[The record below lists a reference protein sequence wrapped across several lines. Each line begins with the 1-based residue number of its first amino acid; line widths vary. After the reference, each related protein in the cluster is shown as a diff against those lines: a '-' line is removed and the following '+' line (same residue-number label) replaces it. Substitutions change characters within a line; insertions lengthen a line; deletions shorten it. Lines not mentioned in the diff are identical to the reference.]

1 MESNINHLHIVLRTY
16 FADII
21 LKKGQIKNA
30 WTRQVNSFI
39 LQSTNLF
46 MDTSKTNRL
55 ESYIFTY
62 ETYDKQDL
70 LVTNINIY
78 SKNTNNS
85 DIMWVTLSPINS

>member
-1 MESNINHLHIVLRTY
+1 
-16 FADII
+16 
-21 LKKGQIKNA
+21 
-30 WTRQVNSFI
+30 
-39 LQSTNLF
+39 

-55 ESYIFTY
+55 DSYIFTY
-62 ETYDKQDL
+62 ETYEKQDL

>member
-1 MESNINHLHIVLRTY
+1 
-16 FADII
+16 
-21 LKKGQIKNA
+21 
-30 WTRQVNSFI
+30 
-39 LQSTNLF
+39 

-55 ESYIFTY
+55 DSYIFTY
-62 ETYDKQDL
+62 ETYEICDKQDL